1 MSTGPKA
8 HVDVSG
14 KVGFHSNC
22 AVYSRLAGT
31 QLLGDSPVSASYPTV
46 ECWHYRCTPPHPSVF
61 THVSEVGLG
70 SSGCRLTLVV
80 HLPTEPSFQPKEL
93 LSLKEGHYY
102 WTVYGHAAVV

>member
-1 MSTGPKA
+1 MSVAKLAFT
-8 HVDVSG
+8 VT
-14 KVGFHSNC
+14 

-31 QLLGDSPVSASYPTV
+31 QLLGDSLVSASYPIV
-46 ECWHYRCTPPHPSVF
+46 ECWHNRCTPPHPTVL
-61 THVSEVGLG
+61 HVSEVGLG